1 MRVPQIVRTE
11 SIRRQRTL
19 ARPVEVAGFGFWSSQ
34 DVVYSFQP
42 APEDYGVVF
51 VRPDLPNSPPIP
63 AEVVHRIHKPRQTSL
78 AVGEAQVDMVEHVL
92 AALKGARIDNCKI
105 VVSAAEAPGID
116 GSAAAFVDA
125 LLEAGAEEQAREKI
139 RLKIVSEG
147 EFTDESKPNGGRIV
161 ITPSARGETVF
172 EYELRYDVP
181 GPIPNQKARFNFS
194 QPPEV
199 FQREIAPC
207 RTFLTFDEATYLRNQ
222 GICARVGASDVLVYG
237 KDGPIDNTLRF
248 DNECARHKTLD
259 MIGDFSLSPYDWEGE
274 FHASK
279 TGHQQNADTLRAML
293 ESLDPNI
300 LQ

>member
-51 VRPDLPNSPPIP
+51 VRSDLPDSPPIP
-63 AEVVHRIHKPRQTSL
+63 ATVVHRIHKPRQTSL

-147 EFTDESKPNGGRIV
+147 EFTDESKPNGGRIA
-161 ITPSARGETVF
+161 ITPSERGETHARTDSEPKGALQLF
-172 EYELRYDVP
+172 SAARGLSKRDSALPNVP
-181 GPIPNQKARFNFS
+181 H
-194 QPPEV
+194 
-199 FQREIAPC
+199 
-207 RTFLTFDEATYLRNQ
+207 L
-222 GICARVGASDVLVYG
+222 
-237 KDGPIDNTLRF
+237 
-248 DNECARHKTLD
+248 
-259 MIGDFSLSPYDWEGE
+259 
-274 FHASK
+274 
-279 TGHQQNADTLRAML
+279 
-293 ESLDPNI
+293 
-300 LQ
+300 